1 MRRLLTLAVATAIAV
16 GMALV
21 PAAPAPAAS
30 RVNTVH
36 VDVSVRI
43 IDDETFRDEKGTR
56 KYAETVLVGPTDP
69 RAVVEGEGCVGQ
81 EVRVKSRF
89 VIDLAPDRPAGT
101 IRVYRF
107 GRLYEGRN
115 CSTNDLDGWVS
126 LEYLY
131 VGPNKTHTGSYQVR
145 NEQEGGDRATV
156 SYTITNTW

>member
-1 MRRLLTLAVATAIAV
+1 MRTISALSIATSIVIGMTLMAT
-16 GMALV
+16 
-21 PAAPAPAAS
+21 PASAQS

-43 IDDETFRDEKGTR
+43 VDDETFRDEKGTR
-56 KYAETVLVGPTDP
+56 KYSDTVLVGPTDP
-69 RAVVEGEGCVGQ
+69 RAVVEGEGCVGR

-89 VIDLAPDRPAGT
+89 VIELAPDRPAGT

-107 GRLYEGRN
+107 GRLYEGSN

-131 VGPNKTHTGSYQVR
+131 IGPNKTHTGSYRVK
-145 NEQEGGDRATV
+145 NENEGGDRATV
-156 SYTITNTW
+156 SYTITNTL

>member
-1 MRRLLTLAVATAIAV
+1 MRTISTWSIATSIVV
-16 GMALV
+16 GMILT
-21 PAAPAPAAS
+21 AAPASAKS

-43 IDDETFRDEKGTR
+43 VDDETFRDEKGTR
-56 KYAETVLVGPTDP
+56 KYSETVLVGPTDP
-69 RAVVEGEGCVGQ
+69 QAVVEGEGCVGQ

-89 VIDLAPDRPAGT
+89 VIELAPDRPAGT

-107 GRLYEGRN
+107 GRLYEGGS

-126 LEYLY
+126 LDYLY
-131 VGPNKTHTGSYQVR
+131 IGPNKTHTGSYRVR

-156 SYTITNTW
+156 SYTITNTL